1 MAHPHDQPS
10 IAKQPVLERI
20 RESSKA
26 MMANINEHPQLADAS
41 FPKLS
46 EKPASFDCLLCR
58 GMMPMEVIPMKM
70 KSTGMKR

>member
-1 MAHPHDQPS
+1 
-10 IAKQPVLERI
+10 
-20 RESSKA
+20 